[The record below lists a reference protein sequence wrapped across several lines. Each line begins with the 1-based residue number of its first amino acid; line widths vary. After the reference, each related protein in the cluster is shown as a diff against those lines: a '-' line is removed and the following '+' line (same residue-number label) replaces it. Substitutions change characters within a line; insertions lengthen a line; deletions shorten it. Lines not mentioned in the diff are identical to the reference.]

1 MLEPNF
7 YSIGD
12 ACAAYGCGRTRL
24 YQLLSDGKIEAKKL
38 GRKTLV
44 SAASLKSYFASLPS
58 ADINVALPH
67 KPIVSGDKKRD
78 RPRVAT
84 ETSENSGI
92 AGDGRS
98 VKRDKSKSGSGGRE
112 AE

>member
-12 ACAAYGCGRTRL
+12 ACAAYGFGRTRL

-58 ADINVALPH
+58 ADINVVICKEALNRGQYFTCGSVPH
-67 KPIVSGDKKRD
+67 
-78 RPRVAT
+78 
-84 ETSENSGI
+84 N
-92 AGDGRS
+92 
-98 VKRDKSKSGSGGRE
+98 
-112 AE
+112 